1 MQRFDDSV
9 GKPYFAPKFIFDLLF
24 MFFSYIAQQTTISEN
39 KIKNVVKLFDE
50 GCTVPFIARYRKEA
64 TGGLNEVEIIT
75 IKEAYERQLEVAKR
89 KDSILKSIQEQ
100 DKLTPELKAKIEN
113 TFALNELEDLYLP
126 YRPKRKTRATMAIE
140 KGLEPLAEMI
150 FTGRE
155 TDPERRALSFL
166 NDQVKDIESAL
177 QGARDIIAE
186 WINENGEAR
195 NRIRNAFEKTATI
208 TSKVKKKKEAE
219 ADKYRDYFDF
229 SESLHRIPS
238 HRLLAIRR
246 GEQEGY
252 LTVSISPDEDRALDS
267 LKRLFLKGNRT
278 NSQQLE
284 LALMDSYKRLLK
296 PSIETE
302 FANLSKEKA
311 DAYAIRI
318 FSENLRQLLIAPPL
332 GQKRVLAIDPGYRT
346 GCKTVVLDE
355 QGNLQSDTVI
365 YPFDKPDTSKA
376 ELRSLINRF
385 QIEAIAVGNG
395 TAGRETE
402 DFVRKM
408 LRDLDLEKK
417 ISVFLVSEQGA
428 SIYSASEIA
437 REEFPDKDITLR
449 GAVSIG
455 RRLMDPLAELVKIDP
470 KSIGVGQYQH
480 DVDQNALKAALD
492 TTVESCVNLVG
503 VNLNTAS
510 KHLLRYIS
518 GLGPVLAQ
526 NIVNYRAINGNFKSR
541 SQLLKVPRLGQKAF
555 EQAAGFLR
563 IENAENPLDNSAVH
577 PESYEIVEQMAA
589 DCGATLNEL
598 MTRPEIRS
606 KINLKKYISDKTGL
620 PTLQDILSELEKPSR
635 DPRKPMEQ
643 FAFDEKIR
651 TIQDLTEGMI
661 LQGIVT
667 NITAFGA
674 FVDIGVKQDG
684 LVHVSQMA
692 DKFVKDPNEVVQLGQ
707 VVNVK
712 VTGIDSARNRI
723 SLTMKL

>member
-1 MQRFDDSV
+1 M
-9 GKPYFAPKFIFDLLF
+9 L
-24 MFFSYIAQQTTISEN
+24 FSYIAQQTAISEN
-39 KIKNVVKLFDE
+39 RVRNVVKLLEE

-64 TGGLNEVEIIT
+64 TGEMNEVDINT
-75 IKEAYERQLEVAKR
+75 IRDAYEKQLEVAKR
-89 KDSILKSIQEQ
+89 KEAILKSIGEQE
-100 DKLTPELKAKIEN
+100 KLTPELQAKIEN
-113 TFALNELEDLYLP
+113 TYSLTELEDLYLP
-126 YRPKRKTRATMAIE
+126 YRPKRKTRASMAIE
-140 KGLEPLAEMI
+140 KGLQPLAELI
-150 FTGRE
+150 FNGRE
-155 TDPERRALSFL
+155 QDPERRALSFL
-166 NDQVKDIESAL
+166 NDQVKSVEEAL
-177 QGARDIIAE
+177 QGARDIMAE
-186 WINENGEAR
+186 WISENVEAR
-195 NRIRNAFEKTATI
+195 NRVRNAFERSALI

-229 SESLHRIPS
+229 SESLNRIPS

-246 GEQEGY
+246 GEEEGF
-252 LTVSISPDEDRALDS
+252 LTVDISPDEDRAVDS
-267 LKRLFLKGNRT
+267 LGRLFVKGTRA
-278 NSQQLE
+278 SAEQIE
-284 LALMDSYKRLLK
+284 LAVADSYKRLLK

-311 DAYAIRI
+311 DAYAIRV
-318 FSENLRQLLIAPPL
+318 FADNLRQLLIAAPL

-355 QGNLQSDTVI
+355 QGNLVYDTVI
-365 YPFDKPDTSKA
+365 YPFDKPDATRA
-376 ELRSLINRF
+376 ELRSLFSRYR
-385 QIEAIAVGNG
+385 IEAVAVGNG

-402 DFVRKM
+402 DFVRKT
-408 LRDLDLEKK
+408 LKELELQNQ

-428 SIYSASEIA
+428 SIYSASEVA
-437 REEFPDKDITLR
+437 REEFPNKDITVR

-480 DVDQNALKAALD
+480 DVDQMALKAALD
-492 TTVESCVNLVG
+492 TTVESCVNQVG

-518 GLGPVLAQ
+518 GLGPSLAQ
-526 NIVNYRAINGNFKSR
+526 NIVNYRAQNGSFRSR
-541 SQLLKVPRLGQKAF
+541 AELLKVPRLGQKAF

-577 PESYEIVEQMAA
+577 PESYSIVEKMAA
-589 DCGATLNEL
+589 DCGATIGEL
-598 MTRPEIRS
+598 IASPETRKRID
-606 KINLKKYISDKTGL
+606 LKRYITDKTGL
-620 PTLQDILSELEKPSR
+620 PTLQDILKELEKPSR
-635 DPRKPMEQ
+635 DPREPMQQ

-651 TIQDLTEGMI
+651 SIQDLKEDMV

-692 DKFVKDPNEVVQLGQ
+692 DKFVKDPNEVVKLGQ
-707 VVNVK
+707 VVRVK
-712 VTGIDSARNRI
+712 VTGVDAQRNRI

>member
-195 NRIRNAFEKTATI
+195 NRIRSAFEKTATI

-408 LRDLDLEKK
+408 LRDLDLEKR

-606 KINLKKYISDKTGL
+606 KINLIKYISDKTGL

>member
-9 GKPYFAPKFIFDLLF
+9 GKPYFAPKFIFDLLY

-408 LRDLDLEKK
+408 LRDLDLEKR

-577 PESYEIVEQMAA
+577 PESYEIVAQMAA

-606 KINLKKYISDKTGL
+606 KINLIKYISDKTGL

>member
-437 REEFPDKDITLR
+437 REEFPDKDIILR

>member
-126 YRPKRKTRATMAIE
+126 YRPKRKTRATVAIE

-166 NDQVKDIESAL
+166 NNQVKDIESAL

-195 NRIRNAFEKTATI
+195 NRIRSAFEKTATI

-408 LRDLDLEKK
+408 LRDLDLEKR

-577 PESYEIVEQMAA
+577 PESYEIVAQMAA

-606 KINLKKYISDKTGL
+606 KINLIKYISDKTGL
-620 PTLQDILSELEKPSR
+620 PTLQDILNELEKPSR

>member
-408 LRDLDLEKK
+408 LRDLDLEKR

-606 KINLKKYISDKTGL
+606 KINLIKYISDKTGL

>member
-1 MQRFDDSV
+1 
-9 GKPYFAPKFIFDLLF
+9 

-437 REEFPDKDITLR
+437 REEFPDKDIILR

>member
-1 MQRFDDSV
+1 
-9 GKPYFAPKFIFDLLF
+9 

>member
-1 MQRFDDSV
+1 
-9 GKPYFAPKFIFDLLF
+9 

-408 LRDLDLEKK
+408 LRDLDLEKR

-606 KINLKKYISDKTGL
+606 KINLIKYISDKTGL

>member
-408 LRDLDLEKK
+408 LRDLDLEKR

-577 PESYEIVEQMAA
+577 PESYEIVAQMAA